1 MNDFEAGSSPDDEE
15 FGDPAALAEGDE
27 VVRQFV
33 EHWGVMAR
41 SWGINATMGEL
52 FALLYITGTDWT
64 ADALRQWL
72 RISRGNVSMNLRE
85 LISWGVVHK
94 THRQGHRR
102 EFYRAEAD
110 VWTLFRRILTERKR
124 RELDPTLV
132 VLERT
137 VRMIEADP
145 AELPLQERVV
155 ALRQFFGRI
164 DALASRLLLLQRDD
178 LEDLQHLLGLEQP
191 DSSTARRMKSGK
203 IFDLPFPRGESG
215 PTTIS
220 RGRAI
225 ARPHESRAY
234 DPAGCPRNLGGRRGQ
249 LTLGV
254 RACRDCSSTGDAT
267 RPHGGSHPRS
277 CIHRRLSGRVRRP

>member
-1 MNDFEAGSSPDDEE
+1 MNDPEAGSPPEDEAFDD
-15 FGDPAALAEGDE
+15 PTALGEGDE

-52 FALLYITGTDWT
+52 FALLYISGTDWT

-102 EFYRAEAD
+102 EFYRAEDD
-110 VWTLFRRILTERKR
+110 VWVLFRRILTERKR

-145 AELPLQERVV
+145 AQLPLQERVV

-178 LEDLQHLLGLEQP
+178 LEDLQHLLGLEEP
-191 DSSTARRMKSGK
+191 DSSS
-203 IFDLPFPRGESG
+203 LGE
-215 PTTIS
+215 
-220 RGRAI
+220 
-225 ARPHESRAY
+225 
-234 DPAGCPRNLGGRRGQ
+234 
-249 LTLGV
+249 
-254 RACRDCSSTGDAT
+254 
-267 RPHGGSHPRS
+267 
-277 CIHRRLSGRVRRP
+277 